1 MIIQCPACN
10 TSFSVSTEKF
20 GTKNR
25 KVKCSKCYFIWTA
38 NSQGKAIEVPPLYE
52 SINSQGGV
60 IKENKN
66 EKLDPNIK
74 PDHPLPVP
82 VKENDN
88 EKGSVL
94 SIILILVLFLSL
106 GVIWY
111 NRIFLLEN
119 FPILRPVLE
128 FVDPSINIRGI
139 DIYNLESRATIINN
153 KESLIV
159 SGSLINQSN
168 YMRIVPNIIV
178 KIVGPDEKVIMQEI
192 IVLNNEYFKMNEQK
206 PFSTNF
212 INYPK
217 NANKVLIEIIP

>member
-10 TSFSVSTEKF
+10 TSFSVRTEKF

-38 NSQGKAIEVPPLYE
+38 NSQGKAIEIPPLYE

-88 EKGSVL
+88 EKGSFL

-106 GVIWY
+106 GVVWY

-119 FPILRPVLE
+119 F
-128 FVDPSINIRGI
+128 
-139 DIYNLESRATIINN
+139 
-153 KESLIV
+153 
-159 SGSLINQSN
+159 
-168 YMRIVPNIIV
+168 
-178 KIVGPDEKVIMQEI
+178 
-192 IVLNNEYFKMNEQK
+192 
-206 PFSTNF
+206 
-212 INYPK
+212 
-217 NANKVLIEIIP
+217 

>member
-1 MIIQCPACN
+1 M
-10 TSFSVSTEKF
+10 
-20 GTKNR
+20 
-25 KVKCSKCYFIWTA
+25 
-38 NSQGKAIEVPPLYE
+38 
-52 SINSQGGV
+52 
-60 IKENKN
+60 
-66 EKLDPNIK
+66 DPDIK

-82 VKENDN
+82 IKEKDN
-88 EKGSVL
+88 EKGGFL

-106 GVIWY
+106 GVVWY

>member
-1 MIIQCPACN
+1 MQIDIFLSVII
-10 TSFSVSTEKF
+10 
-20 GTKNR
+20 
-25 KVKCSKCYFIWTA
+25 
-38 NSQGKAIEVPPLYE
+38 
-52 SINSQGGV
+52 
-60 IKENKN
+60 
-66 EKLDPNIK
+66 
-74 PDHPLPVP
+74 
-82 VKENDN
+82 
-88 EKGSVL
+88 
-94 SIILILVLFLSL
+94 ILVLFLSL
-106 GVIWY
+106 GMIWY

-192 IVLNNEYFKMNEQK
+192 IVLNDEYFEMNEQK
-206 PFSTNF
+206 SFSTNF

>member
-74 PDHPLPVP
+74 PC
-82 VKENDN
+82 
-88 EKGSVL
+88 
-94 SIILILVLFLSL
+94 
-106 GVIWY
+106 
-111 NRIFLLEN
+111 LLYTS
-119 FPILRPVLE
+119 
-128 FVDPSINIRGI
+128 PSPR
-139 DIYNLESRATIINN
+139 DI
-153 KESLIV
+153 
-159 SGSLINQSN
+159 SGSRMPS
-168 YMRIVPNIIV
+168 
-178 KIVGPDEKVIMQEI
+178 
-192 IVLNNEYFKMNEQK
+192 
-206 PFSTNF
+206 S
-212 INYPK
+212 
-217 NANKVLIEIIP
+217 A

>member
-20 GTKNR
+20 GIKNR
-25 KVKCSKCYFIWTA
+25 KVMCSKCYFIWTA
-38 NSQGKAIEVPPLYE
+38 NSQGKAIEVPHLYE

-66 EKLDPNIK
+66 ETLDPNIK

-82 VKENDN
+82 VKKNDN
-88 EKGSVL
+88 EKGSFL

-106 GVIWY
+106 GVVWY

-119 FPILRPVLE
+119 FPLLRPVLE

-178 KIVGPDEKVIMQEI
+178 KILGSDEKVIMQEI

-206 PFSTNF
+206 SFSTSF

>member
-66 EKLDPNIK
+66 ETLDPNIK

-82 VKENDN
+82 VKEKDN
-88 EKGSVL
+88 ERGGFL
-94 SIILILVLFLSL
+94 SIIIILAIFLSL

-139 DIYNLESRATIINN
+139 DIYNLESRSTIINN

-168 YMRIVPNIIV
+168 YKRIVPNIIV
-178 KIVGPDEKVIMQEI
+178 KLVGSDDKVIMTEI
-192 IVLNNEYFKMNEQK
+192 IIFDNEYFKMNEQK
-206 PFSTNF
+206 SFSTSF

-217 NANKVLIEIIP
+217 NADKVQIEIIP

>member
-66 EKLDPNIK
+66 ETLDPNIK

-82 VKENDN
+82 VREKDN
-88 EKGSVL
+88 KKGDFLSV
-94 SIILILVLFLSL
+94 ILILVLFLSL
-106 GVIWY
+106 GVVWY

-192 IVLNNEYFKMNEQK
+192 IVLNDEYFEMNEQK
-206 PFSTNF
+206 SFSTNF